1 MATETQK
8 AGVGGLLLVVSTAII
23 LGVTTLTGTIASVLS
38 AVASLAMAAGALIF
52 GLSEEGAGV

>member
-8 AGVGGLLLVVSTAII
+8 AGVGGLLLVVSTVLI
-23 LGVTTLTGTIASVLS
+23 LGVTILTGTIASVLS

>member
-1 MATETQK
+1 MATETRK
-8 AGVGGLLLVVSTAII
+8 AGIGGLLLVVSTVLI

>member
-8 AGVGGLLLVVSTAII
+8 AGVGGLLLVVSTALI
-23 LGVTTLTGTIASVLS
+23 LGATTLTGTIAFVLS
-38 AVASLAMAAGALIF
+38 AVASLSMATGTLIF